1 MPVCLSITD
10 FLPATFVFSPTWNK
24 NVTTHHRSVVFS
36 FFCFFHFSV
45 CVGFWVSDDVNT
57 LSVSTLCPW
66 LSVCLS
72 LCLPLSVSIL
82 FCPWLSVST
91 RLFCHW
97 LALLFCYWLSV
108 STLQS
113 VTVSTLLWL
122 TICLYSS
129 VNECL
134 YSSVTICLCSSVTVC
149 LYSSLADCLSL
160 LFCHCLSLLFCHW
173 LSVSTL
179 CPWLSLLFCH
189 WLSLLSVPDCLYSSV
204 TDCLYFSLTD
214 CLSLLSVLDCLS
226 LLVSIPDC
234 PSVSLF
240 VCVRAR
246 FCVKCWAHKLQP
258 QLFCCWCFYVSSCL
272 GGCKGFLSKG
282 HYHAQFYC
290 WAIKIVAS
298 PGSLSDSSNFENR
311 IAHTN

>member
-108 STLQS
+108 STLLS

-122 TICLYSS
+122 TVCLYSS
-129 VNECL
+129 VNDCL
-134 YSSVTICLCSSVTVC
+134 DSSVT
-149 LYSSLADCLSL
+149 DC
-160 LFCHCLSLLFCHW
+160 
-173 LSVSTL
+173 
-179 CPWLSLLFCH
+179 
-189 WLSLLSVPDCLYSSV
+189 LSLLSVPDCLYSSV
-204 TDCLYFSLTD
+204 TDCLYSLPLTVSTLLSLTVSTLCPWLSLLFCH
-214 CLSLLSVLDCLS
+214 CLSLLSAPDCLYSSVTDCLYFSLTVSTLCPWLSVSTSLYPWLSVCLS
-226 LLVSIPDC
+226 LCLCARPLLREVLGPQISTTTFISVTETVVFAVDVSTFLV
-234 PSVSLF
+234 VL
-240 VCVRAR
+240 VVA
-246 FCVKCWAHKLQP
+246 
-258 QLFCCWCFYVSSCL
+258 
-272 GGCKGFLSKG
+272 KGF
-282 HYHAQFYC
+282 
-290 WAIKIVAS
+290 
-298 PGSLSDSSNFENR
+298 
-311 IAHTN
+311 